1 MKASCHSQPNAR
13 RLLIGFSATVHV
25 DRMTPMLDRAGSD
38 RLDSIHPAAANAD
51 GYGFDDDMMRLKVAM
66 RDVPFGPGHGTSLD
80 N

>member
-1 MKASCHSQPNAR
+1 
-13 RLLIGFSATVHV
+13 
-25 DRMTPMLDRAGSD
+25 MTPMLDRAGSD

-66 RDVPFGPGHGTSLD
+66 RDVPFSPGHGTSLD